1 MKTTNAIYKLL
12 PSLINISLT
21 FILSSPSFILSGF
34 GLIWKLSWIAIF
46 LVYNLIFE
54 LSYKKRDPGMIL
66 VKTYYDHERTIAQK
80 LLYAC
85 LYTLSFSTLIFYI
98 WFPFDLLLINL
109 VVIQLPFILKFGN
122 TFHGFLS
129 GNVKTIKMF

>member
-1 MKTTNAIYKLL
+1 
-12 PSLINISLT
+12 
-21 FILSSPSFILSGF
+21 
-34 GLIWKLSWIAIF
+34 
-46 LVYNLIFE
+46 
-54 LSYKKRDPGMIL
+54 MIL